1 MKRRL
6 EEVEELLL
14 YNKPLE
20 KAYKSLQRR
29 YGKVADRLEMSHKI
43 P

>member
-1 MKRRL
+1 MRRQL

-14 YNKPLE
+14 NNKPLE

-29 YGKVADRLEMSHKI
+29 YGKMADKLEMAQQIS
-43 P
+43 

>member
-29 YGKVADRLEMSHKI
+29 YGKMADKLEVSQRL
-43 P
+43 